1 MAVQYED
8 FTAKLMND
16 MDPEL
21 LDFVRNKVN
30 TFIKWDLLKFFH
42 ENPNT
47 ADTAENIA
55 RYVGR
60 SATAVKAEAQQLVEG
75 GLMEMRL
82 VDDLPIYTL
91 TRNQETKRLA
101 DQFLRACE
109 DRNFRVK
116 VVYHIIRGMR

>member
-1 MAVQYED
+1 MAVSYED

-30 TFIKWDLLKFFH
+30 TFIKWDLLRFFR
-42 ENPNT
+42 ENPYT

-55 RYVGR
+55 RYIGR
-60 SATAVKAEAQQLVEG
+60 SATAVKTEAQQLVES
-75 GLMEMRL
+75 GLMEIRL
-82 VDDLPIYTL
+82 LDDLPVYAL
-91 TRNQETKRLA
+91 TQDRAMRDLL
-101 DQFLRACE
+101 DRFLQACE

>member
-1 MAVQYED
+1 MTVQYED

-16 MDPEL
+16 MDPAL
-21 LDFVRNKVN
+21 LDFVKSKIN
-30 TFIKWDLLKFFH
+30 TFIKWDLLKFFY

-60 SATAVKAEAQQLVEG
+60 SAAAVKAEVQELVDG
-75 GLMEMRL
+75 GMLNVRL
-82 VDDLPIYTL
+82 VADLPIYTL
-91 TRNQETKRLA
+91 TEDKQKRDLISR
-101 DQFLRACE
+101 FLRACE

>member
-1 MAVQYED
+1 LAVQYED

-60 SATAVKAEAQQLVEG
+60 SATAVKAEAQQLVES

-91 TRNQETKRLA
+91 TRNQETKQLVN
-101 DQFLRACE
+101 QFLRACE

>member
-1 MAVQYED
+1 
-8 FTAKLMND
+8 MND
-16 MDPEL
+16 MDPDL
-21 LDFVRNKVN
+21 LAFIKEKVN

-60 SATAVKAEAQQLVEG
+60 SAAAVKSEAQQLVDS
-75 GLMEMRL
+75 GLLQIRL
-82 VDDLPIYTL
+82 VADLPIYTL
-91 TRNQETKRLA
+91 TDDKGNREMIGS
-101 DQFLRACE
+101 FLQACQ

>member
-1 MAVQYED
+1 MAMQYED

-16 MDPEL
+16 MDQSL
-21 LDFVRNKVN
+21 LDFVREKVN

-42 ENPNT
+42 ENPHT

-60 SATAVKAEAQQLVEG
+60 SAAAVKAEAQQLVDS
-75 GLMEMRL
+75 GLMEVRL
-82 VDDLPIYTL
+82 IDDLPTYTL
-91 TRNQETKRLA
+91 TQNEQARQLINK
-101 DQFLRACE
+101 FLHACE

>member
-8 FTAKLMND
+8 FTTKLMND
-16 MDPEL
+16 MDPAL
-21 LDFVRNKVN
+21 LDFVRTKVN

-42 ENPNT
+42 ENPHT
-47 ADTAENIA
+47 SDTAENIA

-60 SATAVKAEAQQLVEG
+60 SATAVKAEAQQLVET
-75 GLMEMRL
+75 GLMEMHL
-82 VDDLPIYTL
+82 VDDLPVYTL
-91 TRNQETKRLA
+91 TENAQARQLIN
-101 DQFLRACE
+101 QFLRACD

>member
-1 MAVQYED
+1 LAVQYED

-82 VDDLPIYTL
+82 VEDLPIYTL
-91 TRNQETKRLA
+91 TRNQEIRQLIN
-101 DQFLRACE
+101 QFLRACD

>member
-1 MAVQYED
+1 
-8 FTAKLMND
+8 MND
-16 MDPEL
+16 MDPKL
-21 LDFVRNKVN
+21 LEFIKKKVN

-47 ADTAENIA
+47 SDTAENIA

-60 SATAVKAEAQQLVEG
+60 SAAAVKAEAQQLADA
-75 GLMEMRL
+75 GLLQIR
-82 VDDLPIYTL
+82 VVADLPIYTL
-91 TRNQETKRLA
+91 TQDKPSREMIGR
-101 DQFLRACE
+101 FLQACE

>member
-1 MAVQYED
+1 
-8 FTAKLMND
+8 MND
-16 MDPEL
+16 MDPTL
-21 LDFVRNKVN
+21 LEFVKNKVN
-30 TFIKWDLLKFFH
+30 TFIKWDLLRFFH

-47 ADTAENIA
+47 SDTAENIA

-60 SATAVKAEAQQLVEG
+60 SATAVKTEAQQLVES
-75 GLMEMRL
+75 GLMDIRT

-91 TRNQETKRLA
+91 TRNEQARQLINR
-101 DQFLRACE
+101 FLHACE

>member
-1 MAVQYED
+1 LAVQYED

-91 TRNQETKRLA
+91 TRNQETKRLIN
-101 DQFLRACE
+101 QFLRACE

>member
-21 LDFVRNKVN
+21 LEFVRNKVN

-60 SATAVKAEAQQLVEG
+60 SATAVKSEAQQLGES

-91 TRNQETKRLA
+91 TRNQETKQLVN
-101 DQFLRACE
+101 QFLRACE

>member
-1 MAVQYED
+1 MAMQYED

-16 MDPEL
+16 MDQSL
-21 LDFVRNKVN
+21 LNFVREKVN

-42 ENPNT
+42 ENPHT

-60 SATAVKAEAQQLVEG
+60 SAAAVKAEAQQLVDS
-75 GLMEMRL
+75 GLMEMRMI
-82 VDDLPIYTL
+82 DDLATYTL
-91 TRNQETKRLA
+91 TQNEQDRQMINK
-101 DQFLRACE
+101 FLRACD

>member
-1 MAVQYED
+1 LAVQYED

-21 LDFVRNKVN
+21 LDFVRNRVN

-60 SATAVKAEAQQLVEG
+60 SSTAVKAEAQQLVES
-75 GLMEMRL
+75 GLMDMRL
-82 VDDLPIYTL
+82 VEDLPIYTL
-91 TRNQETKRLA
+91 TRNQETKRLVN
-101 DQFLRACE
+101 QFLRACE

>member
-60 SATAVKAEAQQLVEG
+60 SATAVKAEAQQLVES

-91 TRNQETKRLA
+91 TRNQETKQLVN
-101 DQFLRACE
+101 QFLRACE

>member
-8 FTAKLMND
+8 FTARLMND
-16 MDPEL
+16 MDPAL
-21 LDFVRNKVN
+21 LDFVKSKVN
-30 TFIKWDLLKFFH
+30 TFIKWDLLRFFY
-42 ENPNT
+42 ENPHT

-60 SATAVKAEAQQLVEG
+60 SAAAVKAEVQELVDSD
-75 GLMEMRL
+75 LMEQRL
-82 VDDLPIYTL
+82 VADLPIYTL
-91 TRNQETKRLA
+91 TQKEETRKLISL
-101 DQFLRACE
+101 FLTACQ

>member
-1 MAVQYED
+1 
-8 FTAKLMND
+8 MND
-16 MDPEL
+16 MDPAL
-21 LDFVRNKVN
+21 LDFVKSKIN

-60 SATAVKAEAQQLVEG
+60 SAAAVKAEVQDLVDG
-75 GLMEMRL
+75 GMMHMRL
-82 VDDLPIYTL
+82 VADLPIYTL
-91 TRNQETKRLA
+91 TEDKQKRDLISS
-101 DQFLRACE
+101 FLRACE

>member
-1 MAVQYED
+1 MTVQYED
-8 FTAKLMND
+8 FTARLMND
-16 MDPEL
+16 MDPKL
-21 LDFVRNKVN
+21 LEFIKKKVN

-47 ADTAENIA
+47 SDTAENIA

-60 SATAVKAEAQQLVEG
+60 SAAAVKAEAQQLADA
-75 GLMEMRL
+75 GLLQIR
-82 VDDLPIYTL
+82 VVADLPIYTL
-91 TRNQETKRLA
+91 TQDKPSREMIGR
-101 DQFLRACE
+101 FLQACE

>member
-1 MAVQYED
+1 MAEQHED
-8 FTAKLMND
+8 FTARLMND
-16 MDPEL
+16 MDPTL
-21 LDFVRNKVN
+21 LEFVKNKVN
-30 TFIKWDLLKFFH
+30 TFIKWDLLRFFH

-47 ADTAENIA
+47 SDTAENIA

-60 SATAVKAEAQQLVEG
+60 SATAVKTEAQQLVES
-75 GLMEMRL
+75 GLMDIRT

-91 TRNQETKRLA
+91 TRNEQARQLINR
-101 DQFLRACE
+101 FLHACE

>member
-1 MAVQYED
+1 MTVQYED

-21 LDFVRNKVN
+21 LSFVKDRVN
-30 TFIKWDLLKFFH
+30 TFVKWDLLRFLN
-42 ENPNT
+42 ENPHT

-60 SATAVKAEAQQLVEG
+60 SAAAVKAEAQELVDS
-75 GLMEMRL
+75 GLLQMRL
-82 VDDLPIYTL
+82 VADLPIYTL
-91 TRNQETKRLA
+91 AQNNQVRALINR
-101 DQFLRACE
+101 FLEACQ

>member
-1 MAVQYED
+1 MTVQYED

-16 MDPEL
+16 MDPAL
-21 LDFVRNKVN
+21 LDFVKSKIN

-60 SATAVKAEAQQLVEG
+60 SAAAVKAEVQDLVEG
-75 GLMEMRL
+75 NMMHMRL
-82 VDDLPIYTL
+82 VADLPIYTL
-91 TRNQETKRLA
+91 TEDKQKRDLISR
-101 DQFLRACE
+101 FLRACE